1 MLVRCVLNRHI
12 EFYFPAMNSV
22 RFVADSKGKG
32 CFGIRNASMI
42 LCQALRNNN
51 IPLMFYV
58 EAVPAASRAM
68 QKLYE
73 AVSRLPA
80 ALKAWNVSVSL
91 LSN

>member
-1 MLVRCVLNRHI
+1 MLVRCCFLNRHI
-12 EFYFPAMNSV
+12 EYYFPAMDSV

-42 LCQALRNNN
+42 LCQALRNSN
-51 IPLMFYV
+51 IPLMCHV
-58 EAVPAASRAM
+58 EALPAASRMM

-80 ALKAWNVSVSL
+80 ALKA
-91 LSN
+91 